1 MSDRTPREIAEA
13 MRGMI
18 VGVGPGAHYDAC
30 YLDHI
35 PCALAWALRQVDA
48 ERAARETAEREREA
62 WKQAVQDEMG
72 ENLALFDL
80 LGLTREME
88 SDAFEGTS
96 VAAVNRAIVA
106 LQAER
111 DTLRREHALLRAECA
126 AGREAR
132 DHARPPV
139 MPSNVTVEEY
149 GRRAKAWA
157 DEGVRLL
164 NLHDAARAATD
175 AAGVAVTG
183 EEPCTK

>member
-1 MSDRTPREIAEA
+1 MSDRTPRERFTGAIATILHHSYAEGLSLGEGNSLRDSA
-13 MRGMI
+13 
-18 VGVGPGAHYDAC
+18 ATAK
-30 YLDHI
+30 
-35 PCALAWALRQVDA
+35 ALYAA
-48 ERAARETAEREREA
+48 ERAARETAER
-62 WKQAVQDEMG
+62 
-72 ENLALFDL
+72 
-80 LGLTREME
+80 GLDQL
-88 SDAFEGTS
+88 S
-96 VAAVNRAIVA
+96 RAIEAERQRVVGLIKERDA
-106 LQAER
+106 TIARAETAERER

-139 MPSNVTVEEY
+139 MSSNVTVEEY

-183 EEPCTK
+183 DVGNEK